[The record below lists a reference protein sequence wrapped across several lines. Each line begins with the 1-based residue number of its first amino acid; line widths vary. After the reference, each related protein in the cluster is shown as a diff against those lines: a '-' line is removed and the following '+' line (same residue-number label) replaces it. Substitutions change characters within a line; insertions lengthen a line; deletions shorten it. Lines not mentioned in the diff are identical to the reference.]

1 MSLAAQLLLYISTI
15 WCTMS
20 VSLFDESMQ
29 AGVSV
34 QLINTDVK
42 MHMACPGFVSTTMIR
57 RAQKEAVS
65 FPDV

>member
-1 MSLAAQLLLYISTI
+1 MSLAAQLLLYISAI
-15 WCTMS
+15 W
-20 VSLFDESMQ
+20 VSLSVGELMQ

-42 MHMACPGFVSTTMIR
+42 MHMACPGFVSTIMIR

-65 FPDV
+65 SPDV